1 MNYRVPR
8 IVEKTLENYSVESK
22 IELEE
27 LSKLNLMVSNG
38 RLSER
43 KIYISI
49 DNPKFLEVRIYDLS
63 NLSVN
68 TYSDFNRRIKKLI
81 K

>member
-38 RLSER
+38 NIPMI
-43 KIYISI
+43 KIIDDVNGFETLKTRDFTKYIVHVGSPF
-49 DNPKFLEVRIYDLS
+49 DGVFDCE
-63 NLSVN
+63 
-68 TYSDFNRRIKKLI
+68 
-81 K
+81 

>member
-43 KIYISI
+43 KIYIAI

-63 NLSVN
+63 NLNKKS
-68 TYSDFNRRIKKLI
+68 YFDFHRRIKKLI